1 VAQAAAEGAAET
13 AAEVEAQANTIKAE
27 MAGLLGRM
35 AESPLPYSGGMN
47 TVFAPAGDTQAV
59 QDEATALVSETGP
72 VEPTDTIQP
81 TTELFGAYQ
90 FMLDPADRMRPTV
103 PWRIGLSLLLV
114 VGAGLLGMRFAK
126 ARGA

>member
-1 VAQAAAEGAAET
+1 
-13 AAEVEAQANTIKAE
+13 

-47 TVFAPAGDTQAV
+47 TVFAPAGDQQQV

-72 VEPTDTIQP
+72 VDPTETIQP

-90 FMLDPADRMRPTV
+90 FMLDPADKMSPTI
-103 PWRIGLSLLLV
+103 PWRIGLAILLV
-114 VGAGLLGMRFAK
+114 IGAGFLGMRFAK
-126 ARGA
+126 RAAA